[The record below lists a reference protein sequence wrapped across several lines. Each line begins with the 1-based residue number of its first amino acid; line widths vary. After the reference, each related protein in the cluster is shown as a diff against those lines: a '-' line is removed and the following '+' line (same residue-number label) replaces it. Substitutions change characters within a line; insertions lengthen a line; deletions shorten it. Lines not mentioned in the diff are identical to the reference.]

1 MNLYIGN
8 ISYRTKESDLEQTF
22 SAYGEVTS
30 ATIITD
36 KITGR
41 SKGFGFV
48 DMPNDDEARAAIEA
62 VNGREVGGRNLT
74 VNEAKPREERPR
86 APRRD
91 NW

>member
-8 ISYRTKESDLEQTF
+8 ISYRTKESELEQAF
-22 SAYGEVTS
+22 SAYGEVAS

-36 KITGR
+36 KVTGR

-48 DMPNDDEARAAIEA
+48 EMPNEDEARAAIEGI
-62 VNGREVGGRNLT
+62 NGRDIGGRNLT

-86 APRRD
+86 QPRSDR
-91 NW
+91 W